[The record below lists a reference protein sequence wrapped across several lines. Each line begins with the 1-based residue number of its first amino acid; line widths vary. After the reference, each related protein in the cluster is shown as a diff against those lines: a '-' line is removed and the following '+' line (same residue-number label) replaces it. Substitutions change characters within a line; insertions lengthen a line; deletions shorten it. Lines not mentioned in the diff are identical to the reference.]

1 MKRMTGKHIMM
12 FIYLILF
19 LTRSVSAQE
28 VLIRGVVTDEV
39 TSEYVENVHI
49 TIDGVAYTTTDKD
62 GAFNVPVKRLPIPL
76 TFTHIGYYDTTLLLV
91 SSDPPV
97 AVSLKK
103 RNSTLPTH
111 TVVASPVELMKDK
124 PYYIIDF
131 EIKEQQIYMLAYPE
145 KQVKNPHLF
154 LLDFKGNVIADLPL
168 ITSGELFLDIYNNI
182 WLIYDKTTYT
192 VEHTPSSLILTNAT
206 EKKTFSE
213 TIQDILTSN
222 GSNYYL
228 KRYAYDNQVM
238 LLFSYNNETERV
250 TLFREIVN
258 ETGIRLRE
266 TRHIFETNEFERRFS
281 EMVFFS
287 PLFVPIFTID
297 SSLLIYNFIKGEIE
311 EYDQKNKLISK
322 ASVTLHTMKGFTEE
336 IIIDPVSEKVYV
348 LFQYNGISTLC
359 RINPKSGKIIE
370 KITIPSF
377 PFIENIRIYNGY
389 LFFLYKKR
397 SHFEYK
403 KIWRLKI

>member
-1 MKRMTGKHIMM
+1 MKHNNSKHIMM
-12 FIYLILF
+12 FIYITLF
-19 LTRSVSAQE
+19 LTGTLTAQE
-28 VLIRGVVTDEV
+28 ARIRGVVRDEA
-39 TSEYVENVHI
+39 TSGYVENVHI
-49 TIDGVAYTTTDKD
+49 TIDGVPLTTTNKE
-62 GAFNVPVKRLPIPL
+62 GAFTVSAKRVPIPVTL
-76 TFTHIGYYDTTLLLV
+76 THIGYHDTTLMLFATTH
-91 SSDPPV
+91 PV
-97 AVSLKK
+97 TINLKK
-103 RNSTLPTH
+103 KNSTLPIH

-168 ITSGELFLDIYNNI
+168 ASSGELFLDINNNI
-182 WLIYDKTTYT
+182 WLVDDNISYT
-192 VEHTPSSLILTNAT
+192 IKHTPSSLLLTNAT
-206 EKKTFSE
+206 EKKSFSE
-213 TIQDILTSN
+213 TIQDILISN
-222 GSNYYL
+222 GNNYYL

-238 LLFSYNNETERV
+238 LLFCYNSDTDRV

-281 EMVFFS
+281 EMVFFA
-287 PLFVPIFTID
+287 PLYVPIFTID
-297 SSLLIYNFIKGEIE
+297 SSVLIYNFIEGKIE
-311 EYDQKNKLISK
+311 EYDQKNRLINK

-336 IIIDPVSEKVYV
+336 MIIDPVSEKVYV

-359 RINPKSGKIIE
+359 RINPKSGEIVE
-370 KITIPSF
+370 KTTIPSF
-377 PFIENIRIYNGY
+377 PFIENIRIYDDY
-389 LFFLYKKR
+389 LFFLYKKQ

-403 KIWRLKI
+403 KIWRMKI